1 MNERILAFLGA
12 GIATT
17 LILLVSTYR
26 EYQPA
31 VETLIQAIGLVAA
44 ILALY
49 EFFRGR

>member
-17 LILLVSTYR
+17 LLLLVSTDK

-31 VETLIQAIGLVAA
+31 VEMLI
-44 ILALY
+44 
-49 EFFRGR
+49 

>member
-1 MNERILAFLGA
+1 MNERVLAFLGA

-17 LILLVSTYR
+17 LLLLVSTYK
-26 EYQPA
+26 EYRPA
-31 VETLIQAIGLVAA
+31 IEILIQAIGLVGA